1 MLLPLRDHGSR
12 TPLFCVHPAGGL
24 SWSYSALLRSVDA
37 EHPVYGLQC
46 RGLTGEGEALPGT
59 LEEMAADYVAQ
70 IRRVQPTGPYAL
82 LGWSLGG
89 TVIHAMATLLQA
101 EGEEVALLVNLDE
114 YPLDRSEPLPDRL
127 PDEQDALRVL
137 LDFVGYDVDALGD
150 APLAHETVVAL
161 LRERQSVL
169 ASLDEDNVA
178 ALARAFANNRRL
190 FMAYEP
196 ARYRGDLLV
205 LVAEE
210 DASVP
215 AADLAERAERWRPY
229 VDGRIEYRRIPH
241 AHPYLMR
248 PEPAAEIGRVLNEK
262 LRELK

>member
-1 MLLPLRDHGSR
+1 M
-12 TPLFCVHPAGGL
+12 
-24 SWSYSALLRSVDA
+24 DA
-37 EHPVYGLQC
+37 EHPVYGLQS
-46 RGLTGEGEALPGT
+46 RGLGGEADALPAT

-89 TVIHAMATLLQA
+89 TVIHAMAALLQA

-114 YPLDRSEPLPDRL
+114 FPLDRSQPLPDRL

-137 LDFVGYDVDALGD
+137 LDFEGYDVDALGD
-150 APLAHETVVAL
+150 VRLTHGQVVTM
-161 LRERQSVL
+161 LRDRQSVL

-196 ARYRGDLLV
+196 APYRATCWCWWPRRTRRRPRPTWPRAPSGGGPMSTDGSSTGGS
-205 LVAEE
+205 A
-210 DASVP
+210 VP
-215 AADLAERAERWRPY
+215 TRT
-229 VDGRIEYRRIPH
+229 
-241 AHPYLMR
+241 
-248 PEPAAEIGRVLNEK
+248 
-262 LRELK
+262 